1 MRPVKTLFR
10 TGELY
15 RDMLWYGF
23 EIYFLIDRPM
33 MNPVD
38 VVGSITSI
46 IQSYPRETK
55 VSTKPTRWSIRI
67 IYFK

>member
-1 MRPVKTLFR
+1 MTC
-10 TGELY
+10 
-15 RDMLWYGF
+15 LWHGF
-23 EIYFLIDRPM
+23 VIYFLIDRPM

-55 VSTKPTRWSIRI
+55 VSTNPTRWSIRI